1 MRKNAWE
8 KYTGE
13 KLNEVFDFCEGYKH
27 YISVCKTER
36 ECVSETIAMVEKEG
50 YRDLNDYISHQT
62 PLKPGDKV
70 YVNNYGKAIAL
81 FVIGKESLEKGMKIL
96 GAHIDS
102 PRIDL
107 KQVPV
112 YEDTE
117 LGLLDTHYYG
127 GIKKYQWVALPL
139 AMHGV
144 VCKTDGSVINV
155 VIGEDE
161 NDPVLEI
168 SDLLVHLSGDQMSK
182 PASKVIEGENLNVL
196 VGSIPLENS
205 DKDKVKANVLKI
217 LKEKYDFEEEDFLS
231 AEIELVPAGKA
242 RDLGFD
248 RSMIMGYGHDDRICA
263 YTSLKAI
270 MEIDVVDR
278 TCCCL
283 LVDKEE
289 VGSNGNTGMQSKF
302 FENAVAEIINLTTT
316 YDDLKLRRCLANSVM
331 LSSDV
336 SAAYDPNYGSVYEK
350 KNSAYFARG
359 IVFNKYTGARGKSGC
374 NDANPEYIAKLRS
387 IMEKHDVCF
396 QTAELGA
403 VDVGGGGTIAFI
415 LANLNMQVI
424 DCGVPVHNMHA
435 PYEVACKVD
444 IYETKRGYK
453 AFLIEA

>member
-1 MRKNAWE
+1 
-8 KYTGE
+8 
-13 KLNEVFDFCEGYKH
+13 
-27 YISVCKTER
+27 
-36 ECVSETIAMVEKEG
+36 
-50 YRDLNDYISHQT
+50 
-62 PLKPGDKV
+62 
-70 YVNNYGKAIAL
+70 
-81 FVIGKESLEKGMKIL
+81 
-96 GAHIDS
+96 
-102 PRIDL
+102 
-107 KQVPV
+107 
-112 YEDTE
+112 
-117 LGLLDTHYYG
+117 
-127 GIKKYQWVALPL
+127 
-139 AMHGV
+139 
-144 VCKTDGSVINV
+144 
-155 VIGEDE
+155 
-161 NDPVLEI
+161 
-168 SDLLVHLSGDQMSK
+168 
-182 PASKVIEGENLNVL
+182 
-196 VGSIPLENS
+196 
-205 DKDKVKANVLKI
+205 
-217 LKEKYDFEEEDFLS
+217 
-231 AEIELVPAGKA
+231 
-242 RDLGFD
+242 
-248 RSMIMGYGHDDRICA
+248 MIMGYGHDDRICA

-387 IMEKHDVCF
+387 IMEKHDVSF